1 MRANKRRLES
11 GMNKEQYSQLRKV
24 VSEKAVTKIRQAV
37 EKVAVADGCKQ
48 GIALVLYSLAA
59 DNGFTS
65 EQLNKVTDNIQSLVT
80 MPGVMGK
87 SIHGHDVIDHLK
99 KAYSVDVDR
108 ITIRSEVEA

>member
-1 MRANKRRLES
+1 MRANKRRINT
-11 GMNKEQYSQLRKV
+11 GMNKEQYAQLKKTV
-24 VSEKAVTKIRQAV
+24 NDKAVAKIRQVV

-65 EQLNKVTDNIQSLVT
+65 EQLNKITDNIQSLVT

-87 SIHGHDVIDHLK
+87 SIHGHDVVDHLK
-99 KAYSVDVDR
+99 KAYNVDVDR
-108 ITIRSEVEA
+108 ITIHSEVEV